1 MIYKFLEILTLG
13 GQLQEIND
21 KFNAWTDKLTSNG
34 IGASAITVIFFA
46 IICLSVIGFSKK

>member
-1 MIYKFLEILTLG
+1 MNYFFEILTLS

-34 IGASAITVIFFA
+34 IGASAITVVFF
-46 IICLSVIGFSKK
+46 IVVCLSVVGFSKK